1 MGWGSIAASRLRETQ
16 PDTTASQQFAL
27 EGRRIVAAN
36 AESMWERLVVA
47 LESCTNEFA
56 DELPLAKEKSLRAI
70 RLGRD
75 NLTIQ
80 TTVYPLLKFEISFI
94 RERNLIAGRITEN
107 MSALGSPRAEIL
119 NPVGM
124 TVDRNLQPYFTDGER
139 LLAVTPLA
147 EELMERVVDF
157 FQRASTLPSF
167 LA

>member
-1 MGWGSIAASRLRETQ
+1 MWVGL
-16 PDTTASQQFAL
+16 
-27 EGRRIVAAN
+27 VA
-36 AESMWERLVVA
+36 A